1 MNAPVRASD
10 LAPLGDAHD
19 FAECCGTDAWFYSNN
34 WISLHTAVDNL
45 QNLAERWGLIEEI
58 GQDAVQAI
66 MVDAFAP
73 REAAEEVDDLPS
85 DYAAQIVR
93 QWEMNDARDRW
104 RHTGEMPPGIVETP
118 SAIRPKVAVPQATV
132 AAFKYVVALGDPEY
146 LARWLRAHSDVAA
159 DLVKEVG
166 QC

>member
-19 FAECCGTDAWFYSNN
+19 FAECCGTDAWFYSNG

-73 REAAEEVDDLPS
+73 NEVAEEPELPS

-93 QWEMNDARDRW
+93 QWEMADPRDRW
-104 RHTGEMPPGIVETP
+104 HHTGELPPGNAEP
-118 SAIRPKVAVPQATV
+118 PAASRRKAAVPQSTV
-132 AAFKYVVALGDPEY
+132 DAFKFVVALGDPDH
-146 LARWLRAHSDVAA
+146 LARWLRGHSDVVPA
-159 DLVKEVG
+159 LLSEVA
-166 QC
+166 

>member
-19 FAECCGTDAWFYSNN
+19 FAECCGTDAWFYSNG
-34 WISLHTAVDNL
+34 WISLLTAADNL

-58 GQDAVQAI
+58 GQDTVQAI

-73 REAAEEVDDLPS
+73 HEAAEEVDLPS

-93 QWEMNDARDRW
+93 LWELADPHDRW
-104 RHTGEMPPGIVETP
+104 RHSGDAPPAPEIVAPAAARAIRAP
-118 SAIRPKVAVPQATV
+118 SATV
-132 AAFKYVVALGDPEY
+132 EAFKYVASLGDPDH
-146 LARWLRAHSDVAA
+146 LARWLRDHSDVAVA
-159 DLVKEVG
+159 LLKGVG
-166 QC
+166 

>member
-19 FAECCGTDAWFYSNN
+19 FAECCDTDAWFYSNN

-45 QNLAERWGLIEEI
+45 QNLAESWGLIEEI

-73 REAAEEVDDLPS
+73 REVVEEIDLPS

-93 QWEMNDARDRW
+93 QWEMADLRDRW
-104 RHTGEMPPGIVETP
+104 KHTGEPP
-118 SAIRPKVAVPQATV
+118 SATTEVAPAAARSYRPPSSVVE
-132 AAFKYVVALGDPEY
+132 AFRYVVRLGDPER
-146 LARWLRAHSDVAA
+146 LSAWLRDHSDVASA
-159 DLVKEVG
+159 LLSEVA
-166 QC
+166 

>member
-1 MNAPVRASD
+1 MNAPVRAYD

-19 FAECCGTDAWFYSNN
+19 FAECCGTDAWFYSNG

-66 MVDAFAP
+66 MADAFAP
-73 REAAEEVDDLPS
+73 HEEAEEVDDLPS

-93 QWEMNDARDRW
+93 QWELADPRDRW
-104 RHTGEMPPGIVETP
+104 RHTGEAPPTAEPAPIKGERPHRLP
-118 SAIRPKVAVPQATV
+118 SSSVD
-132 AAFKYVVALGDPEY
+132 AFRYVVGLGDPAY
-146 LARWLRAHSDVAA
+146 LAKWLRNHSDVAA
-159 DLVKEVG
+159 DLLKGVG
-166 QC
+166 EC